1 MDYSEPI
8 LFILISLLFSAFFS
22 GMEIAFVSANKL
34 KIELDSK
41 QGLFT
46 SKILSKFQQ
55 DQKRFIGAMLVGN
68 NIALVV
74 YGIFAG
80 SLILTAIFGVSD
92 ASHAAYPTVT
102 LLIQT
107 LISTL
112 VILLTAEFFPKAIF
126 RSDPNR
132 WLNIFAIPLL
142 LCYIILWFPAWIIT
156 GISNVFLKV
165 FLKADTN
172 TENVQFGKIDLDHYI
187 KEISQKLKPEDDIDH
202 EIQIFQNA
210 LDFSEVKARD
220 CLVPRNELIAVD
232 FNETIEV
239 VTKKFIEH
247 GLSKIL
253 IYRGNIDNIIGYV
266 HCNELFKRPE
276 QIKNILLP
284 VSIVPE
290 PMQANE
296 VLELLIKQNRNL
308 AVVVDEF
315 GGTSGIVTIE
325 DVVEEIFGEI
335 EDEHDKEDIIEKEIG
350 EDHYLFSGRIEI
362 DYLTDHY
369 KLDLDE
375 DGDYDTLAGFI
386 IHHHEDIPDEGHVI
400 EVDDLKLTVKKV
412 SETRIELVEVEAL

>member
-362 DYLTDHY
+362 DYLNEHY

>member
-8 LFILISLLFSAFFS
+8 LFILISLIFSAFFS

-41 QGLFT
+41 QGVFT
-46 SKILSKFQQ
+46 SKILSNFQQ

-80 SLILTAIFGVSD
+80 SLILTAIFGVDD
-92 ASHAAYPTVT
+92 AKYAAYPTIT

-112 VILLTAEFFPKAIF
+112 VILLTAEFLPKAIF

-142 LCYIILWFPAWIIT
+142 LVYIVLWIPAWLIT
-156 GISNVFLKV
+156 GLSNLFLKV

-172 TENVQFGKIDLDHYI
+172 TENVEFGKIDLDHYI
-187 KEISQKLKPEDDIDH
+187 KEISEKLKPDDDIDH

-210 LDFSEVKARD
+210 LDFSKVKARD
-220 CLVPRNELIAVD
+220 CLIPRNELIAVE
-232 FNETIEV
+232 FNESIEV

-276 QIKNILLP
+276 KIKNILLP

-362 DYLTDHY
+362 DYLNERY
-369 KLDLDE
+369 DLDIE
-375 DGDYDTLAGFI
+375 EEGDYDTLAGFI
-386 IHHHEDIPDEGHVI
+386 IHHHEDIPDEGHII
-400 EVDDLKLTVKKV
+400 EVEDLKLTVKKV
-412 SETRIELVEVEAL
+412 SETRIELVEVEVL

>member
-1 MDYSEPI
+1 MDYSESI
-8 LFILISLLFSAFFS
+8 LIIIISLLFSAFFS

-34 KIELDSK
+34 KIELDNK
-41 QGLFT
+41 QGVFT
-46 SKILSKFQQ
+46 ARILSKFQQ

-80 SLILTAIFGVSD
+80 ALILATIFGVEK
-92 ASHAAYPTVT
+92 AGQTNYPTVT
-102 LLIQT
+102 LLLQT
-107 LISTL
+107 LLSTL
-112 VILLTAEFFPKAIF
+112 VILVTAEFFPKAIF

-142 LCYIILWFPAWIIT
+142 LCYMLLWIPAWIIT
-156 GISNVFLKV
+156 GISLLFLRV

-187 KEISQKLKPEDDIDH
+187 KEISEKLKPDDDIDH

-232 FNETIEV
+232 FNETIEE
-239 VTKKFIEH
+239 VTKSFIEH

-266 HCNELFKRPE
+266 HCNELFKKPE
-276 QIKNILLP
+276 HIKNVLLP

-290 PMQANE
+290 PMPANE

-315 GGTSGIVTIE
+315 GGTSGIITIE

-335 EDEHDKEDIIEKEIG
+335 EDEHDKEDIIEKELG
-350 EDHYLFSGRIEI
+350 EDHFLFSGRIEI
-362 DYLTDHY
+362 DYINERY
-369 KLDLDE
+369 KLDLE
-375 DGDYDTLAGFI
+375 EEGDYDTLAGYI
-386 IHHHEDIPDEGHVI
+386 IHHYENIPDEGHVI
-400 EVDDLKLTVKKV
+400 DIEDFKFTIKKV
-412 SETRIELVEVEAL
+412 SETRIELIEVEAL

>member
-1 MDYSEPI
+1 
-8 LFILISLLFSAFFS
+8 
-22 GMEIAFVSANKL
+22 
-34 KIELDSK
+34 
-41 QGLFT
+41 
-46 SKILSKFQQ
+46 
-55 DQKRFIGAMLVGN
+55 
-68 NIALVV
+68 
-74 YGIFAG
+74 
-80 SLILTAIFGVSD
+80 
-92 ASHAAYPTVT
+92 
-102 LLIQT
+102 
-107 LISTL
+107 
-112 VILLTAEFFPKAIF
+112 
-126 RSDPNR
+126 
-132 WLNIFAIPLL
+132 
-142 LCYIILWFPAWIIT
+142 
-156 GISNVFLKV
+156 
-165 FLKADTN
+165 
-172 TENVQFGKIDLDHYI
+172 
-187 KEISQKLKPEDDIDH
+187 
-202 EIQIFQNA
+202 
-210 LDFSEVKARD
+210 
-220 CLVPRNELIAVD
+220 
-232 FNETIEV
+232 

-362 DYLTDHY
+362 DYLNEHY